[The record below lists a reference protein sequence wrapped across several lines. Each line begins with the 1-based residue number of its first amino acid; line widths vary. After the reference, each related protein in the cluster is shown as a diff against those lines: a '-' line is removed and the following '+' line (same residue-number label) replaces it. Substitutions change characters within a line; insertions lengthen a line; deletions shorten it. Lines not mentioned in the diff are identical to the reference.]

1 MEYTKEQK
9 KKIAKHAAEIKE
21 ISTVDGPNCIGCE
34 HKSKKER
41 ILKGYTN
48 HIY

>member
-21 ISTVDGPNCIGCE
+21 ISTVDGPKHVGHN
-34 HKSKKER
+34 KK
-41 ILKGYTN
+41 LKVLGGYNN